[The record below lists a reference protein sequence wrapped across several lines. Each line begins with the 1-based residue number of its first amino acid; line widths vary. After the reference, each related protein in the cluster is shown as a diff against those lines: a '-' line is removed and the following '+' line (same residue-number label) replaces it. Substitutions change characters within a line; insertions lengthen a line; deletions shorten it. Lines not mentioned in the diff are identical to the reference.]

1 MIIKLE
7 ARFQSN
13 TVCLVRRCFVPYTS
27 LLFLVFFSLP
37 LAAVY
42 GTETRVNNVN
52 YMVEGKTAEEIW
64 TDVLAKTPVHQNGKH
79 YAAYTKWNV
88 SWQFWWQDNG
98 NSCEISKVTTGLDVT
113 YTLPRLKRTSS
124 IPDSVLAHWDKYYA
138 ALFEHELGH
147 KQLGSRAAIEIESQ
161 ILNMAP
167 RDSCEQLESDA
178 NEIGKNIIAKY
189 SRIEKNYDRTTRHGL
204 NTGAVFP

>member
-1 MIIKLE
+1 MHWNK
-7 ARFQSN
+7 N
-13 TVCLVRRCFVPYTS
+13 TS
-27 LLFLVFFSLP
+27 LLFLVLFSLP
-37 LAAVY
+37 LAASA

-64 TDVLAKTPVHQNGKH
+64 TDILAKTPVHQNGKR

-88 SWQFWWQDNG
+88 SWQFRWLDNG
-98 NSCEISKVTTGLDVT
+98 NSCKINKVTTELDVT
-113 YTLPRLKRTSS
+113 YTMPRLRKTSS
-124 IPDSVLAHWDKYYA
+124 TPASVLAHWDKYYA

-147 KQLGSRAAIEIESQ
+147 KQLGSRAANEIERQ

-167 RDSCEQLESDA
+167 RESCEQLESDA

-189 SRIEKNYDRTTRHGL
+189 IRMEKDYDRTTAHGL
-204 NTGAVFP
+204 NTGAVFHEQ